1 MTEKTDRET
10 RRIRGD
16 AVLPLDVVAN
26 EFAALTTGPS
36 PVTID
41 GHHVPGFPNRL
52 LTLSEVRS
60 RLLVKTCP
68 ARTRDT
74 VWSLVVRRAQ
84 DGRPD
89 WVLASAGLALPSLAA
104 SARTLGKWY
113 RGDRADLHAAIIAGF
128 LQALSSADP
137 ARKGLF
143 DTLRWAAYR
152 AGHAAVMDAAQAP
165 LPISSDESSD
175 VLEIFWSRFRST
187 VPRPPWGH
195 PDLVLAR
202 AVADGIVTP
211 VEADLIGRTRLEDDT
226 LAAWAQEHHVPYSTA
241 NNTRWRAE
249 RRLVTY
255 LLQDLR
261 DCEPDDHVLPAV
273 TTSLALRVAQ
283 RPGSPR
289 PVSRAVSGR
298 ARNGRMPRR
307 SRSSR
312 SVRDRGRKSG
322 LLRCRGSA
330 PAGRPSSR
338 EGPDSEV
345 R

>member
-1 MTEKTDRET
+1 M
-10 RRIRGD
+10 
-16 AVLPLDVVAN
+16 
-26 EFAALTTGPS
+26 
-36 PVTID
+36 
-41 GHHVPGFPNRL
+41 
-52 LTLSEVRS
+52 
-60 RLLVKTCP
+60 
-68 ARTRDT
+68 
-74 VWSLVVRRAQ
+74 WSLVVRRAQ
-84 DGRPD
+84 DGRAD
-89 WVLASAGLALPSLAA
+89 WELAAAGLALPSLAA
-104 SARTLGKWY
+104 SARTLGTWY
-113 RGDRADLHAAIIAGF
+113 RGDRADLHAAILAGF

-137 ARKGLF
+137 ARKRLF

-165 LPISSDESSD
+165 LPIDPDESSD
-175 VLEIFWSRFRST
+175 VLEIFWSRFRSA

-226 LAAWAQEHHVPYSTA
+226 LAAWAQAHHVPYSTA
-241 NNTRWRAE
+241 NNARWRAE

-255 LLQDLR
+255 LLH
-261 DCEPDDHVLPAV
+261 DDQGDGDPADDVLPAA
-273 TTSLALRVAQ
+273 TTSLALRAAAQ

-289 PVSRAVSGR
+289 PPSRAVSGR
-298 ARNGRMPRR
+298 ARNGRTPRR
-307 SRSSR
+307 RRSSR